1 MGNKQVINKHAT
13 RLDTEALLVDEL
25 KTGSHYTCILA
36 NGRRVQY
43 IGESKI
49 KWYSPDND
57 EYRIAEVH
65 DYQLKNLQV

>member
-1 MGNKQVINKHAT
+1 MGNKHTT
-13 RLDTEALLVDEL
+13 RLDTEALLVEEL
-25 KTGSHYTCILA
+25 KAGSHYTCILA

-43 IGESKI
+43 IGESTI

-57 EYRIAEVH
+57 EYRTAEVH